1 MTLDVNALWLIAFLL
16 VLARAVAW
24 LMVVQPFATRGVVP
38 TMVTVAIG
46 AALAL
51 MVAPHLERS
60 QLPVTT
66 APLIGDL
73 VLQVLTG
80 LAIGFVVQLMISAV
94 SAAGT
99 FLDQVGGLTLQPAM
113 NPAGVTMPPLLGNF
127 YRQIVIL
134 LLFSTNGYLLMVEG
148 FVRSFSGPSFTL
160 DATRTVSTVV
170 LSDLQAFFVASL
182 EIAGPIMVVL
192 FASQVVLALVAR
204 AAPQANVWFL
214 GLPIQV
220 MLVLILVALTVSA
233 VPNDLTNLLTRGFG
247 DAARMFGGP

>member
-24 LMVVQPFATRGVVP
+24 LTVVQPFATRGVVP
-38 TMVTVAIG
+38 TMVTVAVG

-51 MVAPHLERS
+51 MVVPHLERS
-60 QLPVTT
+60 ALPVTT

-73 VLQVLTG
+73 VVQVLTG
-80 LAIGFVVQLMISAV
+80 LAMGFVVQLMISAV

-113 NPAGVTMPPLLGNF
+113 NPVGVTEPPLLGNF
-127 YRQIVIL
+127 YRQVVIL
-134 LLFSTNGYLLMVEG
+134 LLFSTNGYLLMIEG
-148 FVRSFSGPSFTL
+148 FSRSFAGPAFTL
-160 DATRTVSTVV
+160 GATRTVGTVV
-170 LSDLQAFFVASL
+170 VTDLQTFFVSAL

-192 FASQVVLALVAR
+192 FASQIVLALVAR

-214 GLPIQV
+214 GLPVQV
-220 MLVLILVALTVSA
+220 MLVLLLVALTVSA
-233 VPNDLTNLLTRGFG
+233 VPNELANLLGRGLG
-247 DAARMFGGP
+247 DSARMLGGP